1 MSGVQKCADMEEMNK
16 LPYGF
21 HIEPDGKFVRYIGS
35 EDDSCCIVSYYM
47 PIERHNEL
55 IRLSRKGTSYADRR
69 HEELTPL
76 QKQQQ
81 ELLDKMQVLQQ
92 QITELDNKLH
102 LLQKEICSTEG
113 HRFEVDTYR
122 ADRYRVGVNA
132 KCVDCGYE
140 PFSGDDDDY
149 DHYSDEDQGGDI
161 SYERVVAEREARV
174 KKLNNKKKIQEA
186 FRKEVDARM
195 ARDKPLIRDLADKI
209 LYSDSE

>member
-1 MSGVQKCADMEEMNK
+1 MSDKVIQKCADMEEMNK

-55 IRLSRKGTSYADRR
+55 IRLSREGTSYAYRFHTPLKPTGQQQLLQQQKKKIYED
-69 HEELTPL
+69 LTPL

-81 ELLDKMQVLQQ
+81 ELLDKMHVLQN
-92 QITELDNKLH
+92 QIAELDNELH
-102 LLQKEICSTEG
+102 SLQKEICSTEG

-122 ADRYRVGVNA
+122 TDRYKVGVNA

-140 PFSGDDDDY
+140 PFYGDDYDEEYYPYDDDY
-149 DHYSDEDQGGDI
+149 HSDEDPEIGH
-161 SYERVVAEREARV
+161 ERRKAER
-174 KKLNNKKKIQEA
+174 
-186 FRKEVDARM
+186 D
-195 ARDKPLIRDLADKI
+195 
-209 LYSDSE
+209 